1 MITGMVFVLLY
12 GGTCPHLG
20 TLLLV
25 VNFVLYLHY
34 HNTFLINDDVNARR
48 EENC

>member
-1 MITGMVFVLLY
+1 MVFVLLY

-34 HNTFLINDDVNARR
+34 HNTCLINDDVNTRR